1 MQTQKSRT
9 TAQKAWKFLGLL
21 VAGICIL
28 IFLGLALLLQ
38 KLPGPSQIGR
48 QLFQPSVPRSSSA
61 STISEALVSPTAET
75 ASPPSAQSPAKTADP
90 DRQKRVEALFFERFV
105 ERADPDTQVCGLL
118 GNDSRAFADAREFGE
133 NLETQ
138 LLGES
143 AMAPETEALLAP
155 IAVTLRDPA
164 VQELLRDVRESM
176 SRGED
181 GIFQKAKFYAQIGR
195 ASASLLSRTEE
206 IERVANQSYG
216 LYVLA
221 KAARLD
227 PAIRQDPEVE
237 RSCRE
242 YEDAINRRLAT
253 NLNLDQLEGILKRHN
268 IDPKS
273 VEFDREMP
281 NQVQIESSGMNLQLR
296 VPWMER
302 ALKVQRP
309 SSGVPSA
316 TPPSSTQSM

>member
-1 MQTQKSRT
+1 MKSEARTQPSST
-9 TAQKAWKFLGLL
+9 TTRKVLKVLGLI
-21 VAGICIL
+21 VACLCVLMFI
-28 IFLGLALLLQ
+28 GLAIVLR

-48 QLFQPSVPRSSSA
+48 QIFSTQDSA
-61 STISEALVSPTAET
+61 KTSAINSPAET
-75 ASPPSAQSPAKTADP
+75 VASDATPLSKTQAQASADP
-90 DRQKRVEALFFERFV
+90 ERKKRVEALFFERFV
-105 ERADPDTQVCGLL
+105 ERTDPDTQVCALL

-133 NLETQ
+133 NLESQ
-138 LLGES
+138 LLGEAS
-143 AMAPETEALLAP
+143 MAPETEALLAP

-164 VQELLRDVRESM
+164 VQELLRDVREAM
-176 SRGED
+176 AQGED
-181 GIFQKAKFYAQIGR
+181 GLFQKAKFYAQIGR

-221 KAARLD
+221 KAARLN

-242 YEDAINRRLAT
+242 YEDAVNRRMAKSVDM
-253 NLNLDQLEGILKRHN
+253 DQLEGLLRRHN

-273 VEFDREMP
+273 VDFDRDMP
-281 NQVQIESSGMNLQLR
+281 NQVQVESSGMNLQLR

-302 ALKVQRP
+302 ALKVERP
-309 SSGVPSA
+309 RATPSA
-316 TPPSSTQSM
+316 PQPPAAPQ

>member
-1 MQTQKSRT
+1 
-9 TAQKAWKFLGLL
+9 
-21 VAGICIL
+21 
-28 IFLGLALLLQ
+28 
-38 KLPGPSQIGR
+38 
-48 QLFQPSVPRSSSA
+48 
-61 STISEALVSPTAET
+61 
-75 ASPPSAQSPAKTADP
+75 
-90 DRQKRVEALFFERFV
+90 VEALFFDRFV
-105 ERADPDTQVCGLL
+105 ERTDPDTQVCALL

-133 NLETQ
+133 NLESQ
-138 LLGES
+138 LLGEAS
-143 AMAPETEALLAP
+143 MSPETEALLAP

-164 VQELLRDVRESM
+164 VQELLRDVRDAM

-181 GIFQKAKFYAQIGR
+181 GLFQKAKFYAQIGR

-221 KAARLD
+221 KAARLN

-242 YEDAINRRLAT
+242 YEDAVNRRL
-253 NLNLDQLEGILKRHN
+253 NKSVDMDQLEGLLRRHN

-273 VEFDREMP
+273 VDFDRDMP
-281 NQVQIESSGMNLQLR
+281 NQVQVESSGMNLQLR

-302 ALKVQRP
+302 ALKVERP
-309 SSGVPSA
+309 RAIPSA
-316 TPPSSTQSM
+316 PQPPAAPK